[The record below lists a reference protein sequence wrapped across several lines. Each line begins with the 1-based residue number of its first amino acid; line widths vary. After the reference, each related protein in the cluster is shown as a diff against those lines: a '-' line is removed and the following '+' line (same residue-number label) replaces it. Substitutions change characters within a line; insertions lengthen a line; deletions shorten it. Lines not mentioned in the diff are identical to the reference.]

1 METQSTA
8 RPPFD
13 QSLSTRLDL
22 IQIQLDEHPSTPR
35 RWWLRARKRM
45 AERKIPPTMAP
56 CCRCGDALG
65 LLPLDPDGS
74 AFCETCF
81 EVQR

>member
-1 METQSTA
+1 MEPQTTA

-22 IQIQLDEHPSTPR
+22 IQIQLDAQPAAPR
-35 RWWLRARKRM
+35 RWWLSARKRL
-45 AERKIPPTMAP
+45 AERKLPPTIAP
-56 CCRCGDALG
+56 CGRCGDALG
-65 LLPLDPDGS
+65 FPPLDPAGL
-74 AFCETCF
+74 ALCESCF